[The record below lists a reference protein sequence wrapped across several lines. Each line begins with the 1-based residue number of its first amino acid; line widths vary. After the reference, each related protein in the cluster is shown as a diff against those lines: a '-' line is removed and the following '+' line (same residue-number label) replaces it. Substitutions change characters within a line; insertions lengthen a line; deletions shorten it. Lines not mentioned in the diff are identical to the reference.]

1 MKDETTIQQQV
12 KALCNDLNYEMLT
25 QEQWKMRS
33 EPHPYPE
40 INLPPS
46 VRDHRVLPC
55 QVGYVGAPACWVD
68 AGSASQFGG
77 TFPMTPIHLLPPDGL
92 VFQNLEPVR
101 DVMQRLMTYAAGERQ
116 SRRVASAYAVN
127 AGVIPVRA
135 SG

>member
-1 MKDETTIQQQV
+1 
-12 KALCNDLNYEMLT
+12 
-25 QEQWKMRS
+25 
-33 EPHPYPE
+33 
-40 INLPPS
+40 
-46 VRDHRVLPC
+46 
-55 QVGYVGAPACWVD
+55 
-68 AGSASQFGG
+68 
-77 TFPMTPIHLLPPDGL
+77 MTPIHLLPPDGL